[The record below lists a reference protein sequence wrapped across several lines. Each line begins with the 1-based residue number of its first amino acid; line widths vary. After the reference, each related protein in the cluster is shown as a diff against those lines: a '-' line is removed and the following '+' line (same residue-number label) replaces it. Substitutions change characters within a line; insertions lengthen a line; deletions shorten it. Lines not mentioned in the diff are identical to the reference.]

1 MGDPLV
7 AAQPL
12 ASTVVD
18 DAAIGFDPEVW
29 RNHLTVQLDLPQHRT
44 VRNTLLGQTRHD
56 QAAHRVALDLC
67 GIQIVKQ
74 VLQLGFVHLQW
85 PSVGLMV

>member
-1 MGDPLV
+1 MEL
-7 AAQPL
+7 
-12 ASTVVD
+12 
-18 DAAIGFDPEVW
+18 
-29 RNHLTVQLDLPQHRT
+29 
-44 VRNTLLGQTRHD
+44 LLGQPRHH
-56 QAAHRVALDLC
+56 QTAHRVALDLR